1 MEKFTK
7 IVITFVAVVILL
19 SVAWGVYHSVVE
31 GNFLRTNFS
40 LGLIMIA
47 GAAIGIVYAIYG
59 IRKLWKSTLLVLL
72 ALGIFTSCNYAKSN
86 QQVLVSE
93 DCGMNWKRVD
103 AGDAVP
109 KGGMNPCYMKVV
121 IPNFPMQGDMKFLA
135 NLDKK
140 VKVTTHI
147 DYDYSIFNSLSFIK
161 EAKYIGKAN
170 ADADS
175 EEALDPAAFEGA
187 ENRVIDKRIKEVAK
201 RLFLEEDIVAMEQ
214 DELELKL
221 EAEVNKIL
229 EPLGVKLNF
238 ITLTFLPDEQTRQA
252 IDIST
257 AMRIYQSNGLEDLGK
272 QVMIARAG
280 ATQITVEN
288 TTQAQSQTES
298 KER

>member
-1 MEKFTK
+1 
-7 IVITFVAVVILL
+7 
-19 SVAWGVYHSVVE
+19 
-31 GNFLRTNFS
+31 
-40 LGLIMIA
+40 
-47 GAAIGIVYAIYG
+47 
-59 IRKLWKSTLLVLL
+59 
-72 ALGIFTSCNYAKSN
+72 
-86 QQVLVSE
+86 
-93 DCGMNWKRVD
+93 MNWKRVD

-175 EEALDPAAFEGA
+175 EEALDPAALEGA
-187 ENRVIDKRIKEVAK
+187 EKRVIDKRIKEVAK

-238 ITLTFLPDEQTRQA
+238 VTLTFLQDERTRQA

-298 KER
+298 KE